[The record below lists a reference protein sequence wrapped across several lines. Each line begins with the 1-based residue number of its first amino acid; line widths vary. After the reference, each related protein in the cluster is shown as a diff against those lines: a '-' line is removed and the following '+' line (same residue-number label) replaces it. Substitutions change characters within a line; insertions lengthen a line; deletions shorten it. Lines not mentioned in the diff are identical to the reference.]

1 MPSVSKNTAA
11 FSHEDTDRALF
22 GHDAAPRILDVQPL
36 LGGDEAAVRR
46 YLRSA
51 DGASVTT
58 DVQPFYP
65 FFFLSDLGLLG
76 GFPRQR
82 YLHQKLGGANAYQHL
97 IVVKSW
103 GAYWEAIRH
112 IERNSESRERRPRE
126 LYLVGS
132 PVQQY
137 LTQTGQT
144 CFKGMAFDDLH
155 RLQLDIETYTT
166 EGFPNAERPGDE
178 VIIVALSDN
187 RGWSHLVHARDQ
199 SEEALLR
206 ETLDVVRRRDP
217 DVIEM
222 HNGYAFDLPYLRT
235 RCRRYGIPFALGRD
249 GSEPRTFPSSM
260 RFAER
265 TIDFEGAEIVGRH
278 IVDTY
283 FQVMSFDVF
292 KRDLPGYGL
301 KVAAKYFG
309 FAPEDR
315 EYVDGADIPRVWDED
330 PDRLLRYALD
340 DVIET
345 ERLARHLSGSTF
357 YLTQML
363 PMPYGQVA
371 RTGPASKIE
380 ALFVREY
387 LRRRQSIP
395 MSQWGS
401 QTMGGYTDVFVTG
414 VVGPVVYADVE
425 SLYPSI
431 MLGYDVQPASDE
443 LSLFPALLRRLT
455 DLRFSAKSEMNA
467 ATDANEKGEFDARQT
482 SYKNLINCFDPD
494 TEVMTVDGPKPV
506 GEVRVGE
513 RVYALDPASGRAEI
527 KSVTAVFAQDYAGPM
542 VRMNTRFVDFCVT
555 PEHRFLTQR
564 FSSGVYT
571 DLAWETAGDIAADR
585 TRRKLPSLA
594 PLPASAP
601 PGERYDLAQACD
613 ALGFEYKTRARGMDM
628 KELRQQARWHPSS
641 FALDDWLAF
650 LGWFASEGTMYRSTP
665 RRYENGNVRG
675 ETFRVT
681 LCQKRPERRKEIAAL
696 LERMGF
702 AFTSDQNG
710 FHVCSKLLYDLLARE
725 CGRYSKERKLPAWV
739 FGCAPERLQHLFDAL
754 MAGDGDAHGGRYT
767 TKSPHLARDMCRL
780 GLHLGLR
787 VYVMQH
793 DGVCYRL
800 AVNEERGISP
810 TIKADQRSTEFY
822 SGPIHCL
829 TVADHHTV
837 LAGRNGRFNWTGQS
851 FYGSLGFGH
860 AAFNDFAEA
869 DRVASIGQDVL
880 RDLMRAIREA
890 GGLVIEVDT
899 DGVLFVPPEHI
910 RGDAEERAFV
920 AALSDALPEGIR
932 VGFDGRFQTMLSYKK
947 KNYALL
953 GYDGTLKFKGS
964 SLVSRSVERF
974 GRKFVRE
981 GVRLLLD
988 EDVQGLHDL
997 FLSYRERIKARDWSG
1012 WPDGVSAF
1020 SRTET
1025 LKNTAEQYEQAVAEG
1040 QRPRAAS
1047 YELAIARAA
1056 SGGPPVRIG
1065 DRISYYLAG
1074 EGSSTPAF
1082 EQAKFAEDWD
1092 AGAPDENTAYYLRRL
1107 DEFAQKFATFFG
1119 EHDFRLVFSE
1129 EDLFGFSP
1137 EGITLRREERAPD
1150 EPDDDVP
1157 F

>member
-1 MPSVSKNTAA
+1 MPRPTPAA
-11 FSHEDTDRALF
+11 DTDLALF
-22 GHDAAPRILDVQPL
+22 GRDDTPRLIDVRPL
-36 LGGDEAAVRR
+36 TSGDEAAVRR
-46 YLRSA
+46 YLRSG
-51 DGASVTT
+51 DGERVVS

-65 FFFLSDLGLLG
+65 FFFLSDLALLG
-76 GFPRQR
+76 GFPRSGYLYQR
-82 YLHQKLGGANAYQHL
+82 LAGSNPYQHL
-97 IVVKSW
+97 IVTQSW
-103 GAYWEAIRH
+103 GAYWDAIRH
-112 IERNSESRERRPRE
+112 VERAAESREKRPRE
-126 LYLVGS
+126 LYLVSS

-166 EGFPNAERPGDE
+166 EGFPNANRPGDG

-187 RGWSHLVHARDQ
+187 RGWKKLVHAKDQ
-199 SEEALLR
+199 SEEAVLR
-206 ETLDVVRRRDP
+206 ETLALVRERDP

-235 RCRRYGIPFALGRD
+235 RCQRYGIPFALGRD

-265 TIDFEGAEIVGRH
+265 SIEYEAAEIDGRH

-301 KVAAKYFG
+301 KAAARYFG
-309 FAPEDR
+309 FAPEGR
-315 EYVDGADIPRVWDED
+315 EYVAGGDIPRVWDED

-387 LRRRQSIP
+387 LRRRHSLP
-395 MSQWGS
+395 SSQWGS
-401 QTMGGYTDVFVTG
+401 QTLGGYTDVFVTG

-431 MLGYDVQPASDE
+431 MLGYDVKPASDE
-443 LSLFPALLRRLT
+443 IDLFPALLRRLT
-455 DLRFSAKSEMNA
+455 DLRFETKAAMKQADDATTKSEY
-467 ATDANEKGEFDARQT
+467 DARQT
-482 SYKNLINCFDPD
+482 SYKNLINCFDPE
-494 TEVMTVDGPKPV
+494 TEIMTVSGPKPV
-506 GEVRVGE
+506 ADVQVGE
-513 RVYALDPASGRAEI
+513 QVYALDPATGQAEI
-527 KSVTAVFAQDYAGPM
+527 KPVTATYAQDYDGPM
-542 VRMNTRFVDFCVT
+542 VRMKTRFVDFLVT

-564 FSSGVYT
+564 FTGGVHT
-571 DLAWETAGDIAADR
+571 SLSWETAGEIAADR
-585 TRRKLPSLA
+585 TRRRLPSLV

-601 PGERYDLAQACD
+601 RSERYDLPEACD
-613 ALGFEYKTRARGMDM
+613 ALGLDYKTGPRGM
-628 KELRQQARWHPSS
+628 KEPRKQARWHPRS
-641 FALDDWLAF
+641 FALSDWLAF
-650 LGWFASEGTMYRSTP
+650 LGWFASEGTLSRSTP
-665 RRYENGNVRG
+665 RRYANGNVRG

-681 LCQKRPERRKEIAAL
+681 LCQKRAGRRAEIEAL
-696 LERMGF
+696 LGRMGF
-702 AFTSDQNG
+702 AFTSDVNG
-710 FHVCSKLLYDLLARE
+710 FHVCSKLVYLLLEHE
-725 CGRYSKERKLPAWV
+725 CGRYSAERRLPGWV
-739 FGCAPERLQHLFDAL
+739 FGCAPGQLRHLFGAL

-767 TKSPHLARDMCRL
+767 TKSEQLAQDVCRL
-780 GLHLGLR
+780 ALHLGLR
-787 VYVMQH
+787 AYVMQH
-793 DGVCYRL
+793 DGLCYRV
-800 AVNEERGISP
+800 AVNHTRGISP
-810 TIKADQRSTEFY
+810 TLKADQRRTERY

-869 DRVASIGQDVL
+869 DRVASVGQDIL
-880 RDLMRAIREA
+880 RDLMRAIRKA
-890 GGLVIEVDT
+890 GGLVVEVDT
-899 DGVLFVPPEHI
+899 DGVLFVPPSAI
-910 RGDAEERAFV
+910 RGEDAERAFV
-920 AALSDALPEGIR
+920 SELSGALPEGIR
-932 VGFDGRFQTMLSYKK
+932 VGFDGRFAKMLSYKK

-974 GRKFVRE
+974 GRRFVRE
-981 GVRLLLD
+981 GVRLLLG

-997 FLSYRERIKARDWSG
+997 YLAYRERIKAHDWSA
-1012 WPDGVSAF
+1012 WDDGVSGF

-1025 LKNTAEQYEQAVAEG
+1025 LKNSVAEYERAVQEG
-1040 QRPRAAS
+1040 KRPRAAS
-1047 YELAIARAA
+1047 YELAKRRAHV
-1056 SGGPPVRIG
+1056 GGPPVRVG

-1074 EGSSTPAF
+1074 EGTSAAAF
-1082 EQAKFAEDWD
+1082 EQARFAEDWD
-1092 AGAPDENTAYYLRRL
+1092 ASAPDENTAYYLRRL
-1107 DEFAQKFATFFG
+1107 DEFARKFATFFE

-1137 EGITLRREERAPD
+1137 ENIRLKRTERSP
-1150 EPDDDVP
+1150 EQPDDEVP